1 MLTNRIIGAFTFRKG
16 VYAEVEADAS
26 FTSTAW
32 ILVIVVAFLNQLG
45 SYASSD
51 LPDWLIGALAGT
63 IVMVIGFAVAAL
75 VINWVGQNVFKADV
89 TFNELVRTLG
99 LAYVWNVIGVLGV
112 LTAFSTA
119 LACVLTPA
127 IVIAWV
133 AMVVAWFVAVKEAL
147 DLEWIQT
154 IATVILGY
162 IALFAVVIVAGLVLG
177 LLGLTVAGIAGLFG
191 L

>member
-1 MLTNRIIGAFTFRKG
+1 
-16 VYAEVEADAS
+16 
-26 FTSTAW
+26 
-32 ILVIVVAFLNQLG
+32 
-45 SYASSD
+45 
-51 LPDWLIGALAGT
+51 
-63 IVMVIGFAVAAL
+63 
-75 VINWVGQNVFKADV
+75 
-89 TFNELVRTLG
+89 
-99 LAYVWNVIGVLGV
+99 

-119 LACVLTPA
+119 LGCVLTPA